1 MLLRLIAAAVLLLSV
16 TSGCA
21 GSDLTGPTMTFGSS
35 GSSRRMAPLPAALTH
50 HQAFDPTIA
59 GGPGR
64 PRSAV
69 YSTLKTDDDSAAGL
83 PSPGASNTT
92 ATRVLLDLTAHPH
105 ARCLDGSPAVMYI
118 RPGWGSGAGVWN
130 LFQEGGG
137 SCHSLGDCA
146 HRSTTNQGSSS
157 PWPASIDLVGKYGAG
172 GLYFSPNAERNPL
185 LWNANVAY
193 LVYCDGGGFSGDNRS
208 TTVVRGGK
216 GALHFRGQEIVRAAI
231 ATLAATARLG
241 SAKSVV
247 ISGCSEGGV
256 ATFAHLDWMAALVK
270 GVAPGVAKI
279 AGLADSGYYPG
290 DGSPH
295 SHVPK
300 QQVRKRVFCAPFY
313 TKNVSFYQGRL
324 GTNIG
329 KTQKEMRFL
338 IVSLR
343 GPKRKRVPQ
352 PSLSCSQPAST
363 VGLLGGRG
371 QPPLHSDPSVRAA
384 VDLRHQPTLD
394 RWLQGRFLRDP
405 VHALA

>member
-1 MLLRLIAAAVLLLSV
+1 MLHLIAAAALLLSG

-21 GSDLTGPTMTFGSS
+21 DSDLTMMFGS
-35 GSSRRMAPLPAALTH
+35 GSSFSTMALSALTRHH
-50 HQAFDPTIA
+50 HQAFDSTIA
-59 GGPGR
+59 GGPGQLQ
-64 PRSAV
+64 SAI

-83 PSPGASNTT
+83 PSPGVSNTT
-92 ATRVLLDLTAHPH
+92 AARVLLDLTAHPH

-118 RPGWGSGAGVWN
+118 RPGWGSGASVWN

-137 SCHSLGDCA
+137 SCHSLGDCT

-172 GLYFSPNAERNPL
+172 GLYFSPDAERNPL

-208 TTVVRGGK
+208 MTAVRGGK

-231 ATLAATARLG
+231 ATLAATARLV

-270 GVAPGVAKI
+270 GVAPGVTKI

-300 QQVRKRVFCAPFY
+300 QQVRKRIFCAISY
-313 TKNVSFYQGRL
+313 
-324 GTNIG
+324 
-329 KTQKEMRFL
+329 
-338 IVSLR
+338 
-343 GPKRKRVPQ
+343 
-352 PSLSCSQPAST
+352 
-363 VGLLGGRG
+363 
-371 QPPLHSDPSVRAA
+371 
-384 VDLRHQPTLD
+384 
-394 RWLQGRFLRDP
+394 
-405 VHALA
+405 